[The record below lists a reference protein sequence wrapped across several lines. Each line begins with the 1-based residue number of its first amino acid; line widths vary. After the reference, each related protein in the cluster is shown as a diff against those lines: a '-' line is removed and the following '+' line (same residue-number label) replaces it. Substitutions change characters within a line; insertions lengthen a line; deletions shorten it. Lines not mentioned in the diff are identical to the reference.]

1 MPLERLHSGRLGR
14 STPVPRLGRVGG
26 LSTHVFAYKYMGRE
40 STKDEAAEEE
50 QKSREK
56 KKIEEER
63 EREQEKNRGKKG
75 IEREKR
81 EVKNRDREERTERR
95 KT

>member
-1 MPLERLHSGRLGR
+1 MPLGRLHSGRPGR

-63 EREQEKNRGKKG
+63 EREQEKNRGKKRNR
-75 IEREKR
+75 EREK
-81 EVKNRDREERTERR
+81 ER
-95 KT
+95 